1 MILRPLLGSQCHWK
15 CQNTMCSRK
24 SLQFVT
30 VASYFRLGRQ
40 TDALVGEMQSP
51 GQRRL
56 LPAPEPDHH
65 DCWEVQVAVCPS
77 VALSACELPP
87 APPAASWTNT
97 ERRWSLLI
105 YTTEDIPLFSKKK
118 SQKRREYKVL
128 FSSSKGNFWIR
139 GHIWWAN
146 PALLC
151 GFHVVMNC
159 WFSVFPSLTFSPK
172 PLVTHL

>member
-1 MILRPLLGSQCHWK
+1 MISRPLLGSQCHWK

-40 TDALVGEMQSP
+40 TDAFVGEMQSP

-65 DCWEVQVAVCPS
+65 DCWQEQVAPWPS

-105 YTTEDIPLFSKKK
+105 YTTEDIPFNHKKGGNIK
-118 SQKRREYKVL
+118 FFLVLLKVISGSEATSGEL
-128 FSSSKGNFWIR
+128 ILHCYVGFMLSWTADFQFFLVWLSPQ
-139 GHIWWAN
+139 N
-146 PALLC
+146 P
-151 GFHVVMNC
+151 
-159 WFSVFPSLTFSPK
+159 
-172 PLVTHL
+172 